1 MISCAGGRC
10 TLSGPVTIQNA
21 AAILEEGNRL
31 FAGERVTLD
40 LDGVTEV
47 DSAAVSLLLEWRRAA
62 QRRNQRIDFM
72 NLPENLKSLAKLYG
86 VAEMLDTGAVSAGDS
101 RKDESGKV

>member
-1 MISCAGGRC
+1 
-10 TLSGPVTIQNA
+10 
-21 AAILEEGNRL
+21 
-31 FAGERVTLD
+31 
-40 LDGVTEV
+40 
-47 DSAAVSLLLEWRRAA
+47 
-62 QRRNQRIDFM
+62 M

>member
-1 MISCAGGRC
+1 MISCEAGRC
-10 TLSGPVTIQNA
+10 TLSGPLTIQNA
-21 AAILEEGNRL
+21 AAVLEEGNRL

-40 LDGVTEV
+40 LDAVTEV

-62 QRRNQRIDFM
+62 QRRQQRIDFI

-86 VAEMLDTGAVSAGDS
+86 VAEMLDSGAALAGDAT
-101 RKDESGKV
+101 KDESGKV